1 MHVLCCRD
9 RRKSDFQDLNG
20 RNVGANDAMIGALV
34 DVQCS
39 EDVVAVGGG
48 NGASESALGHLVD
61 HPRSRFSKLQHSSLF
76 MT

>member
-1 MHVLCCRD
+1 MHFLCCRD

-39 EDVVAVGGG
+39 EFVVVVGGG
-48 NGASESALGHLVD
+48 NGASESALGRFVD
-61 HPRSRFSKLQHSSLF
+61 HPRSRFSKLQQLSLF
-76 MT
+76 RT